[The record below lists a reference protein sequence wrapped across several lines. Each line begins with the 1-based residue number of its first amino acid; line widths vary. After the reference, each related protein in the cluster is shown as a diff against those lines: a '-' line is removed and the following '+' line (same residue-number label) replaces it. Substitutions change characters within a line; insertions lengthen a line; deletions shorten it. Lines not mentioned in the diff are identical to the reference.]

1 MTTSG
6 QQGGTPWTS
15 VGLIYNDSTFPP
27 ANTSVRM
34 VARGS
39 YKFPG
44 GTLQATLRLQRRMV
58 GGTTW
63 TEIATITPP
72 IAGTVVQGAFT
83 ITVPASTRGIQY
95 RVEFPRS
102 TIVGSTNPAYTNII
116 TLYPGGLLTGVRISA
131 TPNPLLVSQRTTL
144 TVATAPASAP
154 NTTTQLQRQRAP
166 GQWTLAGSAMPVR
179 NTPGTE
185 TFRAVATQTGNGA
198 GGPFTSPEI
207 TVRWLPALAIDPIAD
222 VTAYRG
228 EPYPGTNQQPAAT
241 GGIAP
246 LSYSLTGL
254 PRGLNFNATSRAIL
268 PTTVPATTP
277 LGAHSLTYAVADS
290 AGNTASQSF
299 TLTIRDRLRMTAPPP
314 YVGSIGVAIPTQ
326 PNMPAATG
334 GRAPYTYAWA
344 NLPSGVTGATA
355 AGRPWYSGTPAEV
368 GSFSATLTA
377 TDADGQTAPRL
388 GSFVISN
395 LDAPEPT
402 AVAGDGQV
410 VVSWGAV
417 PQATGYAVRYASL
430 AGIATR
436 GAAAYSVPTLL
447 ASGARTQTIAG
458 LTNGQPYRFQVRGR
472 YGSVDGPWGEVDATP
487 AAAMPPTA
495 VPVITAQPA
504 FIEGFPGTTGT
515 YALQATQSGTGAY
528 NLTYALSVSS
538 GWHSITGST
547 LSYTLPTPT
556 SYPNSDATGNYR
568 DIQRIYTVSS
578 DTVGVAS
585 VNGLITFRVRERPAP
600 TVTPPALVAADQTVT
615 VVAGATAIGELDFV
629 DDADGNPQDGYGSP
643 HSWTVASPPT
653 GFSITNANWE
663 WTNVP
668 IAGQP
673 HSLTYTVTDRL
684 GQTDTGTITVN
695 VTAPPSAFAIVGPD
709 SVSGQVGESV
719 EEGLVWRVINHTGV
733 VTWTRPTNLPPGI
746 GLNREGGI
754 GRPDQWRATGN
765 YESAVSDRA
774 TVFRAQDGASPPN
787 TDDHTTTWNITAR
800 QPAPTGGR
808 LCDSV
813 SRGNETIRIVPITT
827 PVRDEMIDGVRRL
840 TYYYGTAPE
849 LEVSAELVSRCFAYA
864 GARYAQVGP
873 VYSMDI
879 TGADRVTGDANI
891 RWTSQPINAVVGDQ
905 VGAINRQ
912 NLLAGGVKN
921 SNYYTLRNYGQN
933 TIPTYSGEIQNFY
946 QPRPTLV
953 IARPPTGRRSP
964 ADTVTARY
972 PNDITY
978 TARLYDHINSGR
990 IRVPRYARHAADPQ
1004 RSLPGRYIKY
1014 TNRRG
1019 GYRDFIAAK
1028 REIAEGSVIIR
1039 WIPEPLRFTSVL
1051 PAETILANGASAPEL
1066 PGAIGGVPPYSFI
1079 LHGDLP
1085 YGLASLPNQ
1094 IDADGNRIG
1103 RPTPE
1108 PPVITGA
1115 VQSRGWGRW
1124 PLTMTVVDSAGVRGE
1139 RQMIRMSWAWK
1150 TEPV

>member
-1 MTTSG
+1 MTTFDVRTSPVL
-6 QQGGTPWTS
+6 GTPLQTVSFRLQSRPLGNTAWTD
-15 VGLIYNDSTFPP
+15 V
-27 ANTSVRM
+27 TS
-34 VARGS
+34 RGS
-39 YKFPG
+39 SVNI
-44 GTLQATLRLQRRMV
+44 LQR
-58 GGTTW
+58 
-63 TEIATITPP
+63 IAEQITIPMPTAP
-72 IAGTVVQGAFT
+72 
-83 ITVPASTRGIQY
+83 SGIEY
-95 RVEFPRS
+95 RVLFPLQ
-102 TIVGSTNPAYTNII
+102 IDVGIFAERVSEPI
-116 TLYPGGLLTGVRISA
+116 TLYPGGRLNSVGITA
-131 TPNPLLVSQRTTL
+131 APNPLLAGQQVTL
-144 TVATAPASAP
+144 ASVASPSNAP
-154 NTTTQLQRQRAP
+154 NATIRIERQDGTRWVTSGNSYTRA
-166 GQWTLAGSAMPVR
+166 
-179 NTPGTE
+179 TPGLE
-185 TFRAVATQTGNGA
+185 SFRASGIQTGA
-198 GGPFTSPEI
+198 GNRGQLTSVPV

-222 VTAYRG
+222 VTAYRS
-228 EPYPGTNQQPAAT
+228 EPYPVTNQLPAAT
-241 GGIAP
+241 GGVP
-246 LSYSLTGL
+246 NLSYALTGL
-254 PRGLNFNATSRAIL
+254 PTGLTFSATTRSIQ
-268 PTTVPATTP
+268 PDTVPATTP
-277 LGAHSLTYAVADS
+277 LGAHSLTYAVTDS

-299 TLTIRDRLRMTAPPP
+299 TLTIRDRLRMTFPPP
-314 YVGSIGVAIPTQ
+314 YIGDIGVAIPAQ

-334 GRAPYTYAWA
+334 GRAPYTYQWA

-355 AGRPWYSGTPAEV
+355 AGRPWYSGTPAEA

-388 GSFVISN
+388 ASFVIDN
-395 LDAPEPT
+395 LAAPNPT
-402 AVAGDGQV
+402 AVAGNAQV

-417 PQATGYAVRYASL
+417 PQATNYHIRYASH
-430 AGIATR
+430 ADIQTR
-436 GAAAYSVPTLL
+436 GANAYSTPVLL
-447 ASGARTQTIAG
+447 ASSALTHTIDQ
-458 LTNGQPYRFQVRGR
+458 LTNGQPYRFQVRGM
-472 YGSVDGPWGEVDATP
+472 YGTWPGPWGEVDATP

-504 FIEGFPGTTGT
+504 FIEGFPGATGT

-547 LSYTLPTPT
+547 LSYTLPTPS
-556 SYPNSDATGNYR
+556 SYPHSDSTGNYE
-568 DIQRIYTVSS
+568 DIQANYRVSS
-578 DTVGVAS
+578 DNPQVRAVLAT
-585 VNGLITFRVRERPAP
+585 ITFRVRERPAP

-668 IAGQP
+668 MAGQP

-719 EEGLVWRVINHTGV
+719 EEGLVWRVVNATAGV
-733 VTWTRPTNLPPGI
+733 IWTRPTNLPPGI

-765 YESAVSDRA
+765 YENAVSNRA

-787 TDDHTTTWNITAR
+787 TDDHTTTWNITTR
-800 QPAPTGGR
+800 RPTPQPMPGGGTR
-808 LCDSV
+808 
-813 SRGNETIRIVPITT
+813 RGGETIRIVPITT

-849 LEVSAELVSRCFAYA
+849 VSVQAEVV
-864 GARYAQVGP
+864 GARTNSYGYVVSGP

-879 TGADRVTGDANI
+879 AGGDRPTGNGGI
-891 RWTSQPINAVVGDQ
+891 SWTSQPVNPVYRRAASGPT
-905 VGAINRQ
+905 
-912 NLLAGGVKN
+912 NL
-921 SNYYTLRNYGQN
+921 NYYTLRNYGQN
-933 TIPTYSGEIQNFY
+933 EIAYDGYY
-946 QPRPTLV
+946 QPRPKLV
-953 IARPPTGRRSP
+953 IARPPTGRG
-964 ADTVTARY
+964 VTRGDGMAF

-978 TARLYDHINSGR
+978 TARLYNHISSGR
-990 IRVPRYARHAADPQ
+990 IRVPRYRLRAGTGSANPSRWV
-1004 RSLPGRYIKY
+1004 KY
-1014 TNRRG
+1014 TDRRG

-1150 TEPV
+1150 TEPT